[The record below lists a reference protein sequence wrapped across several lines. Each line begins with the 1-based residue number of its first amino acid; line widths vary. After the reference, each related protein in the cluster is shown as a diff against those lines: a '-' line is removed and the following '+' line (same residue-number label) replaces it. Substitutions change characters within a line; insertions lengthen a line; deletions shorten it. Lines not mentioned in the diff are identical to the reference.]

1 MIKFFRNIR
10 KKLIEQGKTVS
21 YLKYAI
27 GEILLVVIGILIALQ
42 VNNWNEQRKVYA
54 EETRILTSLQKDLD
68 QARTE
73 LGIQI
78 KIEQGYVDA
87 LQLIL
92 TDSPERELLFKNPKA
107 DSILYAPLIATR
119 TEVPVIQTYSDLKS
133 SGQVSMITNQLLRE
147 NLVGLE
153 SSLIE
158 LGIQAADNLTIQQ
171 LNMDAIVIQE
181 LDLPSI
187 INGRRKDVN
196 LSPLS
201 KNDYRSILSKQNIV
215 NALTLKWLVMDGV
228 LRYRLELDGEI
239 KSLIELIEKELK

>member
-1 MIKFFRNIR
+1 MIKFFRTIR

-107 DSILYAPLIATR
+107 DSILYAPFNC
-119 TEVPVIQTYSDLKS
+119 YSNRS
-133 SGQVSMITNQLLRE
+133 TCYTNL
-147 NLVGLE
+147 
-153 SSLIE
+153 
-158 LGIQAADNLTIQQ
+158 
-171 LNMDAIVIQE
+171 
-181 LDLPSI
+181 
-187 INGRRKDVN
+187 
-196 LSPLS
+196 
-201 KNDYRSILSKQNIV
+201 
-215 NALTLKWLVMDGV
+215 
-228 LRYRLELDGEI
+228 
-239 KSLIELIEKELK
+239 